1 MKESEE
7 EENLAMEEKE
17 KRELGVAEWAMVMD
31 SIVRRLI
38 LGALYVKPQ
47 KSQTLLSECRRATLS
62 QWVFAIFYF
71 IYLFL
76 GLCS

>member
-38 LGALYVKPQ
+38 LGAL
-47 KSQTLLSECRRATLS
+47 
-62 QWVFAIFYF
+62 
-71 IYLFL
+71 
-76 GLCS
+76 